1 MSQCINRDWGE
12 STFST
17 KVLEKLDFVLR
28 NECEHNEKVIRKRVR
43 KKEFQDS
50 VEEAVLIIVNAWK
63 RDIRSNHFYSE
74 EKVTLQANNVLNAT
88 KGSLRIH
95 ASGLQPES
103 INPSTGRVCLENDYI
118 ATSVEEVNK
127 FFSEVMKKLPKGTTW
142 KSEFFHAYY
151 EGSYDS
157 YSFYS
162 YSFSITIDMT

>member
-1 MSQCINRDWGE
+1 MSQYRNREWGE
-12 STFST
+12 SGFES
-17 KVLEKLDFVLR
+17 KVLERLDFILR
-28 NECEHNEKVIRKRVR
+28 NDCRHDEKVMRKRVR

-74 EKVTLQANNVLNAT
+74 KRVTLQANGVLNAT
-88 KGSLRIH
+88 RGSLKIY
-95 ASGLQPES
+95 ASGSQPES
-103 INPSTGRVCLENDYI
+103 INPSTGRVCLENGYV
-118 ATSVEEVNK
+118 ATSAEEVNK
-127 FFSEVMKKLPKGTTW
+127 FFTEVMKKLPKGTTW

-151 EGSYDS
+151 ETSDS